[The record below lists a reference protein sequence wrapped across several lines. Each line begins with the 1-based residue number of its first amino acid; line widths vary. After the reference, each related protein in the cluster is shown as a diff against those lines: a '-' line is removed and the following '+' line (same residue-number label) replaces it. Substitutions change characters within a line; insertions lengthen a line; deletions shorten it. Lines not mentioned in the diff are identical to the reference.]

1 MNRDNLAKVR
11 ETSEYFDVS
20 KSGLVSAEEYR
31 NQMILEE
38 QDKAVKRKQAEMSG
52 IMIDDETGEKITAP
66 IELDSF
72 LKARK
77 AMKRAEF
84 KELQDKMGFYFSD
97 ALDEQVLYQQRANEG
112 MFLIGT
118 NLAALLD
125 LFRQSI
131 FEKDTPQYSAD
142 GKTPLPRL
150 PKSDI
155 LGSGRSYDLIG
166 EYVDMD
172 KEYDKLQRDIV
183 GLRMGPEKVLRPED
197 KLTPTSQFDNIL
209 DESKKYTGFSSQ
221 FISPN
226 ALFNMVRILDRYKT
240 EETQWLRVAT
250 ALEIIYSYM
259 NNGEA
264 RDVFFKSTK
273 PLDRNALLELDEFF
287 RTDHLFMSL
296 TELLNLKNS
305 LEFYRAVPGSEV
317 GIDRLPKQTPGLS
330 AVRAS
335 GLAADIK
342 TKKRVLA
349 MNAVKA
355 PFGSANPSAE
365 NKAKKQKV

>member
-11 ETSEYFDVS
+11 ETSEYFNVS
-20 KSGLVSAEEYR
+20 KSGLISAEEYR

-38 QDKAVKRKQAEMSG
+38 QEKAVKRKQAEMSG
-52 IMIDDETGEKITAP
+52 IMIDSETGEKITAP
-66 IELDSF
+66 IELDNF

-112 MFLIGT
+112 MFFLGT

-131 FEKDTPQYSAD
+131 FEKDTPQYGLD

-150 PKSDI
+150 PKTDI
-155 LGSGRSYDLIG
+155 LGSGRSYELIG

-226 ALFNMVRILDRYKT
+226 ALFNMVRILDKYKT

-259 NNGEA
+259 NNGES
-264 RDVFFKSTK
+264 REVFFKSTK

-305 LEFYRAVPGSEV
+305 LEFYRAVPGTDV
-317 GIDRLPKQTPGLS
+317 GIDRLPKKVAGPS

-342 TKKRVLA
+342 TKKQVLA
-349 MNAVKA
+349 ADAIKT
-355 PFGSANPSAE
+355 PSSPT
-365 NKAKKQKV
+365 NKVKKQKV

>member
-1 MNRDNLAKVR
+1 MDRNNLAKVR
-11 ETSEYFDVS
+11 ETSEYFNVS
-20 KSGLVSAEEYR
+20 KSGLISAEEYR

-38 QDKAVKRKQAEMSG
+38 QEKAVKRKQAEMSG

-112 MFLIGT
+112 MFLLGT

-131 FEKDTPQYSAD
+131 FEKDVPQYGLD

-150 PKSDI
+150 PKTDI
-155 LGSGRSYDLIG
+155 LGSGRSYELIG

-172 KEYDKLQRDIV
+172 KEYDKLMRDIV
-183 GLRMGPEKVLRPED
+183 GLRLGPEKVLKPEEV
-197 KLTPTSQFDNIL
+197 LTATSQFDNIL
-209 DESKKYTGFSSQ
+209 DESAKYTGFSSQ

-226 ALFNMVRILDRYKT
+226 ALFNMTRILDKYKT

-250 ALEIIYSYM
+250 VLEIIYSYM
-259 NNGEA
+259 SNGES
-264 RDVFFKSTK
+264 RKVFFKSTK
-273 PLDRNALLELDEFF
+273 PLDRSALLELDEFF

-305 LEFYRAVPGSEV
+305 LEFYRAVPNTDV
-317 GIDRLPKQTPGLS
+317 GIDRLAKPAIGSS
-330 AVRAS
+330 AVRKS
-335 GLAADIK
+335 GLAA
-342 TKKRVLA
+342 TLRPNKRVLA
-349 MNAVKA
+349 VDAVK
-355 PFGSANPSAE
+355 SPSNTP
-365 NKAKKQKV
+365 NKAKKLKV

>member
-11 ETSEYFDVS
+11 ETSKYYNVS

-38 QDKAVKRKQAEMSG
+38 QEKAVKKKQAEMSG
-52 IMIDDETGEKITAP
+52 IMVDDEGNKITAP

-72 LKARK
+72 LQARK
-77 AMKRAEF
+77 AMKRTEF

-112 MFLIGT
+112 MFLLGT
-118 NLAALLD
+118 NLSALLD

-131 FEKDTPQYSAD
+131 FEKDGPMYAAD

-155 LGSGRSYDLIG
+155 LGSGRSYELIG

-172 KEYDKLQRDIV
+172 KEYDKLMRDIV
-183 GLRMGPEKVLRPED
+183 GLRMGPEKALKPED
-197 KLTPTSQFDNIL
+197 ALTPTSQFDNIIE
-209 DESKKYTGFSSQ
+209 ESSKYTGSSSK

-226 ALFNMVRILDRYKT
+226 ALFNMVRILDKYKT

-250 ALEIIYSYM
+250 VLEIIYSYM
-259 NNGEA
+259 SNSES

-273 PLDRNALLELDEFF
+273 PLDRNAILELDEFF

-296 TELLNLKNS
+296 NELLSLKNT
-305 LEFYRAVPGSEV
+305 LEFYRAVPGTDV
-317 GIDRLPKQTPGLS
+317 GIDRLVKPERVPS

-335 GLAADIK
+335 GLSQDLK
-342 TKKRVLA
+342 TKKRGLA
-349 MNAVKA
+349 VNAVKQ
-355 PFGSANPSAE
+355 SATGD
-365 NKAKKQKV
+365 NKAKKPKV

>member
-1 MNRDNLAKVR
+1 
-11 ETSEYFDVS
+11 
-20 KSGLVSAEEYR
+20 
-31 NQMILEE
+31 
-38 QDKAVKRKQAEMSG
+38 
-52 IMIDDETGEKITAP
+52 
-66 IELDSF
+66 
-72 LKARK
+72 
-77 AMKRAEF
+77 
-84 KELQDKMGFYFSD
+84 
-97 ALDEQVLYQQRANEG
+97 
-112 MFLIGT
+112 
-118 NLAALLD
+118 
-125 LFRQSI
+125 
-131 FEKDTPQYSAD
+131 
-142 GKTPLPRL
+142 
-150 PKSDI
+150 
-155 LGSGRSYDLIG
+155 
-166 EYVDMD
+166 
-172 KEYDKLQRDIV
+172 
-183 GLRMGPEKVLRPED
+183 VLRPED

-226 ALFNMVRILDRYKT
+226 ALFNMVRILDKYKT

-259 NNGEA
+259 NNGES
-264 RDVFFKSTK
+264 REVFFKSTK

-317 GIDRLPKQTPGLS
+317 GIDRLPKRIPGPS

>member
-20 KSGLVSAEEYR
+20 KSGLISAEEYR

-38 QDKAVKRKQAEMSG
+38 QEKAVKRKQAEMSG
-52 IMIDDETGEKITAP
+52 IMIDNEGNKIMAP

-112 MFLIGT
+112 MFLLGT
-118 NLAALLD
+118 NLAELLD

-131 FEKDTPQYSAD
+131 FEKDTPQYAAD
-142 GKTPLPRL
+142 GKTLLPRL
-150 PKSDI
+150 PKTDI
-155 LGSGRSYDLIG
+155 LGSGRSYELIG

-172 KEYDKLQRDIV
+172 KEYDKLMRDIV
-183 GLRMGPEKVLRPED
+183 GLRLGPEKVLKPED
-197 KLTPTSQFDNIL
+197 TLTPTSQFDNII
-209 DESKKYTGFSSQ
+209 DEGAKYTGTSSK

-226 ALFNMVRILDRYKT
+226 ALFNMVRILDKYKT
-240 EETQWLRVAT
+240 EATQWLRAAT
-250 ALEIIYSYM
+250 VLEIIYSYM
-259 NNGEA
+259 SNGEP
-264 RDVFFKSTK
+264 REVFFKSTK
-273 PLDRNALLELDEFF
+273 PLDRNAILELDEFF

-296 TELLNLKNS
+296 TELLNLKNT
-305 LEFYRAVPGSEV
+305 LEFYRAVPGTEV
-317 GIDRLPKQTPGLS
+317 GIDRMVKPERGPS

-335 GLAADIK
+335 GLSQDLK

-349 MNAVKA
+349 VDAVKQSTT
-355 PFGSANPSAE
+355 PAN
-365 NKAKKQKV
+365 NKAKKLKA